1 LGVLVL
7 VLLSCA
13 TTRPHAPVAG
23 AHSVAVAWRE
33 EEREDG
39 ACIYE
44 AEDLRFDSID
54 LWVDPEPPP
63 AEPSCREP
71 WERSRTVDVLGQ
83 DGPYLSARLD
93 TRDCCP
99 ERRTV
104 ACVTYDVRS
113 GLPITLRQYDP
124 RLADGRLARAQE
136 LVPGGY
142 TLSRDAFAVG
152 GGGVRFCA
160 LRGDEVLLIE
170 VP

>member
-7 VLLSCA
+7 ALMSCA
-13 TTRPHAPVAG
+13 STRPHAPVAG
-23 AHSVAVAWRE
+23 VHSVAVNWRE
-33 EEREDG
+33 QERDDG
-39 ACIYE
+39 ACTYE
-44 AEDLRFDSID
+44 TEDLRFGALD

-71 WERSRTVDVLGQ
+71 YERARTVDVLGQ
-83 DGPYLSARLD
+83 DGPYLSVRLG

-99 ERRTV
+99 ERRTA

-124 RLADGRLARAQE
+124 RRADGRLARAQA
-136 LVPGGY
+136 LVPDGY

-152 GGGVRFCA
+152 GGSVRFCA
-160 LRGDEVLLIE
+160 FRGDEVLLIE